1 MSVSQGLAIIF
12 AVLTLIGAY
21 RMHSYSRTIQDLK
34 TELVITQGDLQMVQA
49 QLDAALKAEKER
61 RQAQEEIDRVAQERS
76 QLIDKLPSGW
86 GNSPLPDECVRM
98 WTYSPSTSTGSDP
111 STGGSDAA
119 D

>member
-86 GNSPLPDECVRM
+86 GDRPLPDECVRVFQYAPG
-98 WTYSPSTSTGSDP
+98 TAAGSHSAP
-111 STGGSDAA
+111 GTSDAA

>member
-86 GNSPLPDECVRM
+86 GNNPLPDECVRVFQYAPG
-98 WTYSPSTSTGSDP
+98 TTAGSYSAPGT
-111 STGGSDAA
+111 SDAA